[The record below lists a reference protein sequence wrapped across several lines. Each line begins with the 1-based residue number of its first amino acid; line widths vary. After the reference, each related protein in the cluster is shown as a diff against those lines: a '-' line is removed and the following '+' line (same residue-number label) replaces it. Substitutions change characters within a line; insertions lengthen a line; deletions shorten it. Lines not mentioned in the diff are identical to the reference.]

1 MSNVLLDG
9 PLGEALIRQLAGD
22 DEFRELFAR
31 NPIEGLR
38 QIGLSPQQM
47 MQLSPRCLSPR
58 ELAPKPVFEQ
68 ILQDIDG
75 DSFRLA
81 MSMHVH
87 TLRIRPGL
95 SASAPV
101 VGVADGSGYTNI
113 PRNDFSPASA
123 LDRFE

>member
-1 MSNVLLDG
+1 MSKVLLDG
-9 PLGEALIRQLAGD
+9 PLGESLIRRLAGD
-22 DEFRELFAR
+22 DDFRALFAR

-47 MQLSPRCLSPR
+47 MQLTPRCLSPR
-58 ELAPKPVFEQ
+58 ELAPKRVFEQ

-87 TLRIRPGL
+87 MLRIRSGL
-95 SASAPV
+95 SESTPV
-101 VGVADGSGYTNI
+101 MGIAGGSGRTDI
-113 PRNDFSPASA
+113 PRKDLFSGSD
-123 LDRFE
+123 LGSV